1 MIAITPPKFQPEVGL
16 RPSSRWLTLDPL
28 AILPPLTVLHLLVH
42 APHAWYLGLVLIPLF
57 ALGLIFRPWLTTP
70 PFWYVTAML
79 LGTTI
84 YFNWESSD
92 NHKYLFVYWCLALC
106 STFSLPRSQ
115 WSDALARTSR
125 LLIALCMILA
135 TLWKVATP
143 EYMDGRFFTYEL
155 LTDDR
160 FANFAQWTT
169 GVTAAT
175 LALNHDLRS
184 LLTSNATG
192 WTSTVQLSG
201 AEQVAPLAMFLTW
214 WTVLIEGLI
223 GLLFLFPAGKWTNRI
238 RNGLLTLFAATTYS
252 VAPVRGFGWMLML
265 LGLAQCP
272 TSANGPSANGDE
284 QKFRWG
290 YLAGLLLIQAYMLP
304 LGELIRVCLR

>member
-1 MIAITPPKFQPEVGL
+1 MIAIAPPKIQPDVDL
-16 RPSSRWLTLDPL
+16 RTTNRWLNLDPL
-28 AILPPLTVLHLLVH
+28 VVLPPLTLLHLLVH
-42 APHAWYLGLVLIPLF
+42 APHAWYLGLVLVPLF
-57 ALGLIFRPWLTTP
+57 ALGLIFRPWLTKP

-106 STFSLPRSQ
+106 TTFSLPRGQ
-115 WSDALARTSR
+115 WGEGLARTSR

-135 TLWKVATP
+135 TVWKVATP
-143 EYMDGRFFTYEL
+143 EYMDSRFFTFEL

-160 FANFAQWTT
+160 FANFTHWTT
-169 GVTAAT
+169 GVSAQT
-175 LALNHDLRS
+175 LELNRELRS
-184 LLTSNATG
+184 LLTRDSAA

-201 AEQVAPLAMFLTW
+201 AAQVGPLALFLTW
-214 WTVLIEGLI
+214 WTVIIEGTL
-223 GLLFLFPAGKWTNRI
+223 GLLYLLPAGKWTNRT
-238 RNGLLTLFAATTYS
+238 RNTLLILFAATTYS

-272 TSANGPSANGDE
+272 SAAANGDE

-304 LGELIRVCLR
+304 LGELIRIITG